1 MLVALTAIE
10 TSDPSDLLPATV
22 EPRKAEAAD
31 QPWLTPQERNHAG
44 FANTRPF
51 GLAKPPAVATRSLAD
66 SEAPATVEETGDG
79 AGAVVSDG
87 IEEHLSV

>member
-1 MLVALTAIE
+1 MRSRRNAAESESMPMVVALTAIE

-51 GLAKPPAVATRSLAD
+51 GLANRPQ
-66 SEAPATVEETGDG
+66 
-79 AGAVVSDG
+79 
-87 IEEHLSV
+87 